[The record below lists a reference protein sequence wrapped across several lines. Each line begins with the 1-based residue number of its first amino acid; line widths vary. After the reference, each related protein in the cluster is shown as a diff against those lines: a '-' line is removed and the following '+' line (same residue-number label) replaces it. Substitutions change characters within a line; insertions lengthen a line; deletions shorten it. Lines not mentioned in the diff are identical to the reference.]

1 MGTKAYLMVNLEK
14 RFSDDGYYLNAV
26 RELATIPEVESIET
40 VSGVCDLLVKVDAP
54 IRVVFVANKIL
65 AKEWVKGLR
74 ILRIEPLEP
83 DETPKPTKPKLLK
96 LARS

>member
-14 RFSDDGYYLNAV
+14 RFSDDGYYLNVV
-26 RELATIPEVESIET
+26 RELAAMPEVESVET
-40 VSGVCDLLVKVDAP
+40 VSGICDLLLKVDAP
-54 IRVVFVANKIL
+54 IRVVFTANKIL

-83 DETPKPTKPKLLK
+83 SETKKPTNPKLILGR
-96 LARS
+96 AG